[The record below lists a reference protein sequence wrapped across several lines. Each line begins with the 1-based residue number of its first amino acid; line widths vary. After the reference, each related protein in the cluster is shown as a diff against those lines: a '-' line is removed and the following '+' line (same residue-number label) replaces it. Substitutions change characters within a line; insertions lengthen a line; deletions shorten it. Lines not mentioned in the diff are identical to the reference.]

1 MFNKEYIKKVI
12 DEEVDDAGS
21 SAMKALLW
29 MAAFLFWCVVM
40 VRHGLYALKILK
52 AHKFEPK
59 VISVGNLTVGGV
71 GKTPLVEYLAESL
84 NKQSKKVVVLMR
96 GYMTQSDV
104 KSDEA
109 EVLRNNLGQ
118 IKILTGKNR
127 IQMAQEYLKEH
138 QADVIILDDGFQ
150 HLKIQRD
157 LDVLMIDSTNPWGN
171 GYLLPRG
178 ILRERWPAIKRAHIV
193 ILSKT
198 DLAEQNIQV
207 IRKKIKETNPDCL
220 IVESIHQPVHLTDVE
235 TKDQCELSFLQGK
248 IICALSAIGSP
259 DSFEDLLRKQGA
271 VIEESYRFLDHHS
284 FSRND
289 ILSVLHFCKAHQIDT
304 VVTTQ
309 KDAVKLG
316 AIFKELK
323 PDIKFMYL
331 SIQFTITKNEKDFR
345 GRIDSL
351 FSN

>member
-1 MFNKEYIKKVI
+1 MLDKEYIKKVV
-12 DEEVDDAGS
+12 DEEVEDAGS
-21 SAMKALLW
+21 TATKCVLW
-29 MAAFLFWCVVM
+29 MAAFLFWCGVM
-40 VRHGLYALKILK
+40 IRHGLYALRILK

-71 GKTPLVEYLAESL
+71 GKTPLVEYVAESL
-84 NKQSKKVVVLMR
+84 NKQSKKIVVLMR
-96 GYMTQSDV
+96 GYMTQPNV

-109 EVLRNNLGQ
+109 EVLQNNLGQ

-127 IQMAQEYLKEH
+127 VQIAQEYLKNH
-138 QADVIILDDGFQ
+138 PVDVIILDDGFQ

-157 LDVLMIDSTNPWGN
+157 LDILVIDSTNPWGN

-178 ILRERWPAIKRAHIV
+178 ILRERLPAIKRAHV
-193 ILSKT
+193 AVLSKT
-198 DLAEQNIQV
+198 DLAEQNIQA
-207 IRKKIKETNPDCL
+207 IRNKIKGINPDCL
-220 IVESIHQPVHLTDVE
+220 VVESIHRPVRLIDIE
-235 TKDQCELSFLQGK
+235 TKAQCELSFLQGK

-271 VIEESYRFLDHHS
+271 VIEESYRFLDHHP
-284 FSRND
+284 FSKQDVLN
-289 ILSVLHFCKAHQIDT
+289 VLHFCKAHQIDT

-309 KDAVKLG
+309 KDAVKLES
-316 AIFKELK
+316 ILKELK
-323 PDIKFMYL
+323 PNIKFIYL
-331 SIQFTITKNEKDFR
+331 SIQLIITQNEKDFC